1 MLKISIAVWIVLR
14 TALAGSA
21 MIAVLSIP
29 SLAIQRMKMI
39 PVAASVGFLIA
50 MPLSYL
56 IAIRIGRSMAS

>member
-1 MLKISIAVWIVLR
+1 MLKISIVVWIVLG

-29 SLAIQRMKMI
+29 GLATQGMKVI
-39 PVAASVGFLIA
+39 PVAASFGFLIA

-56 IAIRIGRSMAS
+56 IARRIGRSTAS